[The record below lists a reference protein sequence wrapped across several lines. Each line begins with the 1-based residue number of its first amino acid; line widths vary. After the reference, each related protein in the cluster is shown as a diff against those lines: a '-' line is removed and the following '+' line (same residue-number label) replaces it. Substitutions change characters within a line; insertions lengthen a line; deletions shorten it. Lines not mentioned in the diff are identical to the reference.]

1 MACSGGGFLAEQA
14 RVRCCALDSLCIL
27 GPHCYSQ
34 QAHMST
40 AYDVAV
46 DAIKAGLPR
55 CHERL
60 RTDIYK
66 GAQPGVRS
74 DLRITSEAKAAALG
88 APARKRTTGRD
99 ILRALENRH
108 RWLLFAQHC
117 YTCQLP
123 DGACELGKLCTYG
136 KKTLKHVSHCEAERD
151 ECPYPRCRLLK
162 PLLSHS
168 SAWGGG
174 GGRAASVVCATGRRS
189 RHGRWARRRRRRRG
203 RGTALELPPAMKFLQ
218 PGGSTSSRWQQ
229 LDRLYHGEELY
240 LPGWPIS
247 LIDTGSE
254 LGGFRARG

>member
-1 MACSGGGFLAEQA
+1 
-14 RVRCCALDSLCIL
+14 
-27 GPHCYSQ
+27 
-34 QAHMST
+34 MST

-168 SAWGGG
+168 RSCQAANCAICVPVWNYIQKDMPATAGGG
-174 GGRAASVVCATGRRS
+174 AGECWCACADFNSSCCDAGSMRVARAFE
-189 RHGRWARRRRRRRG
+189 
-203 RGTALELPPAMKFLQ
+203 AL
-218 PGGSTSSRWQQ
+218 G
-229 LDRLYHGEELY
+229 LYV
-240 LPGWPIS
+240 WS
-247 LIDTGSE
+247 
-254 LGGFRARG
+254 